1 MTSSDYYHKISVKF
15 IYFKKY
21 NRQGEIKLIK
31 SMTGYGVGRLKEKNG
46 ECLVEI
52 KSLNN
57 KYCDVNIKNNFQSLE
72 IEQNIERLIRDK
84 ISRGKVSIL
93 VNVEDYGLTEEKII
107 LNEDVADSYYKILK
121 TLKEKY
127 KLEDEISIDSIL
139 RFKDIFKVKK
149 VEEVAKMWTLIEG
162 ALNVALDSLLKMRE
176 KEGKVLVAD
185 IRKRLKIIQ
194 KTVDKI
200 KKYTK
205 SSLADYKV
213 NFLNRIKELTESLK
227 VDEGRIELEAAIFAE
242 KTDVT
247 EEIIRLKSHLIQ
259 FDDLLNSK
267 ESVGREMDFLTQEIN
282 REINTIGSK
291 TNDIEITSLVVLV
304 KSELE
309 KIREQARNIE

>member
-1 MTSSDYYHKISVKF
+1 
-15 IYFKKY
+15 
-21 NRQGEIKLIK
+21 
-31 SMTGYGVGRLKEKNG
+31 
-46 ECLVEI
+46 
-52 KSLNN
+52 
-57 KYCDVNIKNNFQSLE
+57 
-72 IEQNIERLIRDK
+72 
-84 ISRGKVSIL
+84 
-93 VNVEDYGLTEEKII
+93 
-107 LNEDVADSYYKILK
+107 
-121 TLKEKY
+121 
-127 KLEDEISIDSIL
+127 
-139 RFKDIFKVKK
+139 
-149 VEEVAKMWTLIEG
+149 MWTLIEG

-176 KEGKVLVAD
+176 KEGKVLVVD